1 MNKTQNKPSILIV
14 DDDKN
19 TRDGLNR
26 ALRRSYSTH
35 LAESAEVA
43 LNILNDTTI
52 DILLTDLRMPGTNG
66 LTLMQRA
73 LAQRPEIIC
82 ILLTAYGNVETAV
95 EAMKRGAYDFLTKPV
110 NLDHLDIL
118 LKRAMHSRSV
128 ESENANLREQLDSRY
143 GLENIIGNSPAMQQ
157 IFDIIQQAAPTQAT
171 ILIQGPSGTGKELV
185 AHAIHQLSTRSKGA
199 LVAVNC
205 AALTPTLLES
215 ELFGHEKGAYTGA
228 ASRRHGRFETADG
241 GTLFLDE
248 VGEIDTSTQIKLLR
262 VLEERKFER
271 VGGNQTVDVD
281 IRLIAASNKDLRE
294 LVKNNKFREDLF
306 FRLDV
311 VNINLPSL
319 KDRAGDIPLL
329 CNHFLKELSE
339 KNSKPIDSIT
349 PETINILSSYSWPG
363 NVRELRNT
371 IEKMIVLARSNKL
384 SARDIPQ
391 NIRAETSTM
400 PTNTQSNQPTSID
413 TSSIAD
419 AEKQMIENALLKNDN
434 NRTKTAQELGISRRT
449 LHRKLN
455 KYKADKKIN

>member
-1 MNKTQNKPSILIV
+1 MNKAQDKPTILIV

-26 ALRRSYSTH
+26 ALRRSYSIH
-35 LAESAEVA
+35 LAESAESA

-52 DILLTDLRMPGTNG
+52 DILLTDLRMPGADG

-82 ILLTAYGNVETAV
+82 ILLTAYGSVETAV

-118 LKRAMHSRSV
+118 LKRALHSRSM
-128 ESENANLREQLDSRY
+128 ESENANLREQLDNRY

-157 IFDIIQQAAPTQAT
+157 VFDIIHQAAPTQAT
-171 ILIQGPSGTGKELV
+171 VLIQGPSGSGKELV
-185 AHAIHQLSTRSKGA
+185 AHAIHRLSTRSKGA
-199 LVAVNC
+199 LVAVHC
-205 AALTPTLLES
+205 AALTSSLLES

-228 ASRRHGRFETADG
+228 GSRRHGRFETADG

-248 VGEIDTSTQIKLLR
+248 VGEIDPSTQVKLLR

-271 VGGNQTVDVD
+271 VGGNQTIEVD
-281 IRLIAASNKDLRE
+281 IRLIAASNSDLRE
-294 LVKNNKFREDLF
+294 LVRNNKFREDLF

-371 IEKMIVLARSNKL
+371 IEKMVVLARSNKL
-384 SARDIPQ
+384 TARDIPQ
-391 NIRAETSTM
+391 NIRAET
-400 PTNTQSNQPTSID
+400 PTTRASLQGTQAPSLD
-413 TSSIAD
+413 ASSIAD
-419 AEKQMIENALLKNDN
+419 AERQMIENALLKSGN
-434 NRTKTAQELGISRRT
+434 NRTKAAQELGISRRT

-455 KYKADKKIN
+455 KYKCE